1 MNEST
6 AEEKEE
12 QKEKSVPPSQQQQP
26 PLLKTLQNIL
36 HNRIIQKNREMHD
49 YHNRAYTDNLWTEI
63 KTLHWVL
70 AQILTLKKIEKNVI
84 TPPAGAIAAEGN

>member
-1 MNEST
+1 M
-6 AEEKEE
+6 
-12 QKEKSVPPSQQQQP
+12 
-26 PLLKTLQNIL
+26 
-36 HNRIIQKNREMHD
+36 QKNREMHE

-84 TPPAGAIAAEGN
+84 TPPAGAIAAERN